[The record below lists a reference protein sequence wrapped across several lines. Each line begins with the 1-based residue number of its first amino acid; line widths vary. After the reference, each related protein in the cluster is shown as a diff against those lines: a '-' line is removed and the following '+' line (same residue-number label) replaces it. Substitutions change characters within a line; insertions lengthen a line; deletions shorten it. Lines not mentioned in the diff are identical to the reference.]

1 MVRAEEIEKLEQKLK
16 DFINLSYLNTF
27 GDEVKFIFLTT
38 FYKKNELHK
47 KRADF
52 LMKSGY
58 VDTNIINE
66 LKKIDEKMNDI
77 RKKYNI
83 ERKLV
88 YISNI
93 PKK

>member
-1 MVRAEEIEKLEQKLK
+1 MIRAEEIEKLEQKLK

-27 GDEVKFIFLTT
+27 SDEVKFIFLTT

-58 VDTNIINE
+58 VDKNIINE